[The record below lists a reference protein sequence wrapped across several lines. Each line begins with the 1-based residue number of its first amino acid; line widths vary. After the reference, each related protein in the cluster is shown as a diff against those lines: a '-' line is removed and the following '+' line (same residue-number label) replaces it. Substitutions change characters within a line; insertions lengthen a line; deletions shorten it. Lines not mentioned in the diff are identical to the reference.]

1 MIHRVAVHARLAG
14 VYRFFL
20 VVETQKGKPG
30 MRFSNSI
37 FASLLKPI
45 DRRQF
50 KALVER
56 HGGDDYDKSFRSWD
70 HLLALVFAQLAH
82 VDSLRGLVAVW
93 NANAH
98 QHYHLGSGEL
108 KKSTLSDAN
117 ARRPVAVFT
126 AFFAQ
131 LSAQAGRV
139 LRREG
144 TEMLRLLDATPIPLD
159 RLADWAGWNG
169 RTHGLKLHVSYDPF
183 ADLPER
189 IDLTRANINDI
200 TAAQSVPLAPGITY
214 VFDKAYCDYAWWT
227 RIHAAGSVFVTRR
240 KKNARFVAT
249 RRRGLRKRIGNG
261 FTVLDDA
268 EVRLATQGR
277 RKLTIPMRRIRIKR
291 DDGGILT
298 LITND
303 LRRPAVEIA
312 ALYKGRW
319 QIELLFRWLKQHLKL
334 RKFIGRSENAI
345 RLQIVAAM
353 IAYLLLRIAAAR
365 SRIGLTAIR
374 FAELVCDA
382 LFVRK
387 PLARIDKPPEVNPS
401 QRQTHPNQLE
411 FCYA

>member
-1 MIHRVAVHARLAG
+1 
-14 VYRFFL
+14 
-20 VVETQKGKPG
+20 

-37 FASLLKPI
+37 FAGLLKPI

-50 KALVER
+50 KASVER

-82 VDSLRGLVAVW
+82 VNSLRGLVAVW

-98 QHYHLGSGEL
+98 QHYHLGTGAL
-108 KKSTLSDAN
+108 KKSTLADAN
-117 ARRPVAVFT
+117 VRRPVAVFSEL
-126 AFFAQ
+126 FCR
-131 LSAQAGRV
+131 LSAQAGRM

-144 TEMLRLLDATPIPLD
+144 AEMLRLLDATPIPLE
-159 RLADWAGWNG
+159 RLAEGAGWNG
-169 RTHGLKLHVSYDPF
+169 RTHGLKLHVVYDPL
-183 ADLPER
+183 ADHPRR
-189 IDLTRANINDI
+189 IEVTRANINDI
-200 TAAQSVPLAPGITY
+200 IPARTAPIEPGVTY
-214 VFDKAYCDYAWWT
+214 VFDKAYCDYGWWT
-227 RIHAAGSVFVTRR
+227 RIHDAGSVFLTRR
-240 KKNARFVAT
+240 KTNARFVVT
-249 RRRGLRKRIGNG
+249 RRRGLRKRLGEG
-261 FTVLDDA
+261 FRVLDDA

-277 RKLTIPMRRIRIKR
+277 RKLAIPMRRIRIKR

-312 ALYKGRW
+312 ALYKARW

-353 IAYLLLRIAAAR
+353 IAYLLLRMAAAQ

-374 FAELVCDA
+374 FAELVREA

-387 PLARIDKPPEVNPS
+387 PLWRIDKPPEVNPS
-401 QRQTHPNQLE
+401 RRQTNPNQLD

>member
-1 MIHRVAVHARLAG
+1 
-14 VYRFFL
+14 
-20 VVETQKGKPG
+20 

-50 KALVER
+50 RASVER

-70 HLLALVFAQLAH
+70 HLVTLIFAQIAH

-98 QHYHLGSGEL
+98 HHYHLGSGEL

-117 ARRPVAVFT
+117 LRRPVAVFIELFT
-126 AFFAQ
+126 Q

-144 TEMLRLLDATPIPLD
+144 AGILRLLDATPIPLD

-169 RTHGLKLHVSYDPF
+169 RTRGFKLHVSYDPL

-189 IDLTRANINDI
+189 IELTGANINDI
-200 TAAQSVPLAPGITY
+200 TAARSVPLAPGATY
-214 VFDKAYCDYAWWT
+214 VFDKAFCDYAWWT

-249 RRRGLRKRIGNG
+249 RRRGLRQRVGNG
-261 FTVLDDA
+261 FRVLDDA

-277 RKLTIPMRRIRIKR
+277 RKLMIPMRRIRIKR
-291 DDGGILT
+291 DGGGILT

-353 IAYLLLRIAAAR
+353 IAYLLLRMAAAR

-374 FAELVCDA
+374 FAELVCGV

-401 QRQTHPNQLE
+401 QRHTDPNQFE

>member
-1 MIHRVAVHARLAG
+1 
-14 VYRFFL
+14 
-20 VVETQKGKPG
+20 

-37 FASLLKPI
+37 FTCLLKPI
-45 DRRQF
+45 DRCQF
-50 KALVER
+50 KTSVER
-56 HGGDDYDKSFRSWD
+56 HGADDYGKSFRSWD
-70 HLLALVFAQLAH
+70 HMLALVFAQLAH

-98 QHYHLGSGEL
+98 HHYHLGTGTL
-108 KKSTLSDAN
+108 VKSTLSDAN
-117 ARRPVAVFT
+117 RRRPVAVFSELFT
-126 AFFAQ
+126 Q
-131 LSAQAGRV
+131 LSVQAGRL

-144 TEMLRLLDATPIPLD
+144 AEMLRLLDATPIPLD
-159 RLADWAGWNG
+159 RLADWAFWNG
-169 RTHGLKLHVSYDPF
+169 RTRGLKLHMVYDPL
-183 ADLPER
+183 ADHPQR
-189 IDLTRANINDI
+189 IELTGANVNDI
-200 TAAQSVPLAPGITY
+200 TAAQAVPIEPGVTY
-214 VFDKAYCDYAWWT
+214 VFDKAYCDYRWWT
-227 RIHAAGSVFVTRR
+227 RIHDAGSVFVTRR
-240 KKNARFVAT
+240 KKNARFVVT
-249 RRRGLRKRIGNG
+249 RRRGLRKRVGDG
-261 FTVLDDA
+261 FKVLDDS

-277 RKLTIPMRRIRIKR
+277 RKLAIPMRRIRIKR
-291 DDGGILT
+291 DGGGALT

-353 IAYLLLRIAAAR
+353 IAYLLLRIAAIQ
-365 SRIGLTAIR
+365 SQIGLTAIR

-387 PLARIDKPPEVNPS
+387 PLARIDKPPQVNPS
-401 QRQTHPNQLE
+401 QRQPNPAQLE

>member
-1 MIHRVAVHARLAG
+1 
-14 VYRFFL
+14 
-20 VVETQKGKPG
+20 
-30 MRFSNSI
+30 MRFSHSI

-45 DRRQF
+45 DRREF
-50 KALVER
+50 ATSVEQ
-56 HGGDDYDKSFRSWD
+56 HGGDAYDKSFHSWD
-70 HLLALVFAQLAH
+70 HLVALVFAQLAH

-98 QHYHLGSGEL
+98 HHYHLGTEKLS
-108 KKSTLSDAN
+108 KSTLSDAN
-117 ARRPVAVFT
+117 RRRPVAVFSET
-126 AFFAQ
+126 FMR
-131 LSAQAGRV
+131 LSRQAGRV

-144 TEMLRLLDATPIPLD
+144 AAMLRLLDATPVPLE
-159 RLADWAGWNG
+159 RLADGAGWNG
-169 RTHGLKLHVSYDPF
+169 RTHGLKLHMLYDPL
-183 ADLPER
+183 ADHPQR
-189 IDLTRANINDI
+189 IDITPANINDI
-200 TAAQSVPLAPGITY
+200 TAAQAIPIERSGTY
-214 VFDKAYCDYAWWT
+214 VFDKAYCDYRWWT
-227 RIHAAGSVFVTRR
+227 RIHEAGSVFVTRR
-240 KKNARFVAT
+240 KRNARFVAT
-249 RRRGLRKRIGNG
+249 RRRGLRKRVGDG
-261 FTVLDDA
+261 FKVLDDA

-277 RKLTIPMRRIRIKR
+277 RKLAIPMRRIRIKR
-291 DDGGILT
+291 DDGGTLT

-303 LRRPAVEIA
+303 LRQPAVEIA

-353 IAYLLLRIAAAR
+353 VAYLLLRIAAAQ

-374 FAELVCDA
+374 FAELICDA

-401 QRQTHPNQLE
+401 HRRTDPSQLE

>member
-1 MIHRVAVHARLAG
+1 
-14 VYRFFL
+14 
-20 VVETQKGKPG
+20 

-37 FASLLKPI
+37 FVGLLKPI

-50 KALVER
+50 KASVER
-56 HGGDDYDKSFRSWD
+56 HDADDYDKSFRSWD

-98 QHYHLGSGEL
+98 HHYHLGTGKL
-108 KKSTLSDAN
+108 VKSTLSDAN
-117 ARRPVAVFT
+117 GRRPVAVFGEL
-126 AFFAQ
+126 FAH
-131 LSAQAGRV
+131 LSRQAGRV

-144 TEMLRLLDATPIPLD
+144 AAVLRLLDATPIPLD
-159 RLADWAGWNG
+159 HLADWAGWNG
-169 RTHGLKLHVSYDPF
+169 RTHGLKLHVVYDPL
-183 ADLPER
+183 ADHPLR
-189 IDLTRANINDI
+189 IDITRANVNDI
-200 TAAQSVPLAPGITY
+200 TAAQAVPISAGVTY
-214 VFDKAYCDYAWWT
+214 VFDKAYCDYGWWT
-227 RIHAAGSVFVTRR
+227 RIHDAGSVFITRR
-240 KKNARFVAT
+240 KKNARFLAT
-249 RRRGLRKRIGNG
+249 RRRSLRKRRGDG
-261 FTVLDDA
+261 FQVLDDA

-277 RKLTIPMRRIRIKR
+277 RKLAIPMRRVRIKR
-291 DDGGILT
+291 EDGGRLT

-334 RKFIGRSENAI
+334 RTFIGRSENAI

-353 IAYLLLRIAAAR
+353 IAYLLLRIAAGQ

-387 PLARIDKPPEVNPS
+387 PLARVDKPPEVNPS
-401 QRQTHPNQLE
+401 KRRTDPGQLE